1 MPETTRRIIAT
12 VVTVGL
18 AIVVG
23 FGMVQ
28 GDRSAE
34 DRAHD
39 IGTRVKCPVCQGVAI
54 ADSPSETARA
64 MMDVVEERIAE
75 GWSDR
80 EIIDYFSERYTD
92 SIVIDPPFAGNTLLV
107 WLLPGFAVI
116 AGVFMI
122 YSRRKKP
129 QPDLD
134 EVPT

>member
-1 MPETTRRIIAT
+1 MPDTTRRIIAA
-12 VVTVGL
+12 VVTAGL
-18 AIVVG
+18 AIVVV
-23 FGMVQ
+23 FGLVQ

-34 DRAHD
+34 DRARD
-39 IGTRVKCPVCQGVAI
+39 IGSRVKCPVCQGVAI
-54 ADSPSETARA
+54 SDSPSETARA

-75 GWSDR
+75 GYSDR
-80 EIIDYFSERYTD
+80 QVIDYFRARYTD

-129 QPDLD
+129 QSTLD
-134 EVPT
+134 EVSK